1 MYITLKY
8 RTYSLSAFVPSVLNQ
23 TKFHYL
29 KSDQNHTKNLIEFVP
44 LFIKRNTEIF
54 QAWYF
59 HVNAYHYYN
68 TRAPVMF
75 CFRHIFKLEI
85 FLFPGYVFDVE
96 SILNSWE
103 TAEGRARRRCSFL
116 SRFDVCGFRRPV
128 HRSYYDL
135 SGAIYWWIWVTLRT
149 GNLMLSM

>member
-1 MYITLKY
+1 
-8 RTYSLSAFVPSVLNQ
+8 
-23 TKFHYL
+23 
-29 KSDQNHTKNLIEFVP
+29 
-44 LFIKRNTEIF
+44 
-54 QAWYF
+54 
-59 HVNAYHYYN
+59 
-68 TRAPVMF
+68 MF

-135 SGAIYWWIWVTLRT
+135 SGAIYWWIWVTLLHSKN
-149 GNLMLSM
+149 NLIYNYYKLHIDHWTIITNIIAIWILHWSRLDNGLLWYTLSFNFQVTFMYQLKLIVVKLRSVK